1 MDSQFIES
9 KTAEYLREIETYLQ
23 DHSIDLKSLRYAIEL
38 SRNQLD
44 FLRNEIKNKGFKSEE
59 QEIYF
64 FKHTKPLS
72 LSHLIYFLK
81 IEKLLEN
88 YPVMLLEAKQNILKR
103 KMASINRFHKKHAS
117 FIRYLKQEETY
128 LDALYFTRNKAHSL
142 TTNWNY
148 ISDPDFSTSH
158 DTLVAKYHASC
169 LFTKYLT
176 HQLYLLEKS
185 NSQEYVFKESLKWTG
200 QKVDLIELIYAL
212 QASGVFDHGHSS
224 VKKIAEFFQEHFECN
239 LGDVYRS
246 YSELRFRKKSR
257 TKFLDQLS
265 EQLQK
270 KMDADDS

>member
-1 MDSQFIES
+1 M
-9 KTAEYLREIETYLQ
+9 EIETYLQ
-23 DHSIDLKSLRYAIEL
+23 DISIDLKSLRFAIEL

-44 FLRNEIKNKGFKSEE
+44 FLRNEMKLKGFKSEE

-64 FKHTKPLS
+64 FKHYKPLV

-81 IEKLLEN
+81 IQKLLEN
-88 YPVMLLEAKQNILKR
+88 YPIILLEARQNILKR
-103 KMASINRFHKKHAS
+103 KMVFINRFHKKHAS
-117 FIRYLKQEETY
+117 FIRYLKAEETY
-128 LDALYFTRNKAHSL
+128 LDPVYFTRSKAHFAKP
-142 TTNWNY
+142 NWKV
-148 ISDPDFSTSH
+148 ISDPEFSTSH
-158 DTLVAKYHASC
+158 DTLVAKYQASC
-169 LFTKYLT
+169 LFAKYLT
-176 HQLYLLEKS
+176 QQLFLLDKS
-185 NSQEYVFKESLKWTG
+185 NSQENVLKESLKWTG

-224 VKKIAEFFQEHFECN
+224 VKKIADFFQEHFDCA

-270 KMDADDS
+270 KMDADDF